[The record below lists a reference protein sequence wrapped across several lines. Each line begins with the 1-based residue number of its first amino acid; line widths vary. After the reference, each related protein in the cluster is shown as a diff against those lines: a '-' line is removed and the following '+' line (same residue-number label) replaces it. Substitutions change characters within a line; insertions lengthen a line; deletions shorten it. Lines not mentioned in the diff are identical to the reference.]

1 VNHIDGQWQH
11 RQEDVEEALTGC
23 YLALLRAHIPAQ
35 FVDIDQLKRGDVN
48 KFPVLYAP
56 VSYALDDSGVAALKE
71 YVKQGGT
78 LWTDGLTAWKTET
91 GKIRPTIPGGLTDLF
106 GVEADDVYPVQ
117 PSHPYSVTAGNELG
131 GELWKLPLVLKGAE
145 VVQRDGD
152 GNPFAVKHNFGKGEA
167 YYFESAVTLAYA
179 RRNNPVV
186 QQWITEPALRQVAE
200 MPVQMKQGSDRVIFR
215 GLLGT
220 SGLTAILSNWGETQ
234 TVIVSFRGIRKV
246 KNVST
251 DEPVA
256 VTTER
261 GNTLATMT
269 LAAGT
274 SAVLMA
280 E

>member
-1 VNHIDGQWQH
+1 
-11 RQEDVEEALTGC
+11 
-23 YLALLRAHIPAQ
+23 
-35 FVDIDQLKRGDVN
+35 
-48 KFPVLYAP
+48 
-56 VSYALDDSGVAALKE
+56 
-71 YVKQGGT
+71 
-78 LWTDGLTAWKTET
+78 
-91 GKIRPTIPGGLTDLF
+91 
-106 GVEADDVYPVQ
+106 
-117 PSHPYSVTAGNELG
+117 
-131 GELWKLPLVLKGAE
+131 
-145 VVQRDGD
+145 
-152 GNPFAVKHNFGKGEA
+152 
-167 YYFESAVTLAYA
+167 
-179 RRNNPVV
+179 VV